1 MEEGKEVDIKYVYF
15 FTCSP
20 DENGE
25 TTLDAMIM
33 DGSVD
38 VICLPF
44 LLCISFFVSVFLSL
58 SVISFLSETHDVGSV
73 GCLRRVK
80 SAISVARS
88 VMEHT
93 THTLLV
99 GELATEFAMNMGFT
113 VETLQTNKSKW
124 VESGFESSV

>member
-1 MEEGKEVDIKYVYF
+1 MEEGKEVDIKCVYF

-44 LLCISFFVSVFLSL
+44 LLCLSLCLSFFVSVFLSL
-58 SVISFLSETHDVGSV
+58 SSPFLVRHMMWD
-73 GCLRRVK
+73 
-80 SAISVARS
+80 
-88 VMEHT
+88 
-93 THTLLV
+93 
-99 GELATEFAMNMGFT
+99 
-113 VETLQTNKSKW
+113 Q
-124 VESGFESSV
+124 